1 MPQYNASETEVRD
14 VIDEIEHLGQQRD
27 ADEDEVHRV
36 EREAEEGQRDAD
48 EDEVDQANR
57 ESEED

>member
-1 MPQYNASETEVRD
+1 MPQYKASENEVRA
-14 VIDEIEHLGQQRD
+14 VIDEVEHLGQQRD
-27 ADEDEVHRV
+27 ADEEEVHKV
-36 EREAEEGQRDAD
+36 ERETEERQRDAD